1 MKDSKVYFCLRN
13 IDRLIDLK
21 LPEVLHRSVD
31 TIKSSGLEKEKN
43 MTIIKMEM
51 KTTKSNNLDVNTIE

>member
-1 MKDSKVYFCLRN
+1 MKDSKVYLCLRN

-21 LPEVLHRSVD
+21 LPEVLRRSVD

>member
-1 MKDSKVYFCLRN
+1 MKDSKVYSCLRN

-21 LPEVLHRSVD
+21 LPEVLQGSVD